1 MLYYLLLLVSI
12 LFEVIGV
19 VFLNLA
25 KGFTVLTPTLLA
37 IFFYCSAIAIYILL
51 TSNREVGVVNAVF
64 AGMGTALV
72 SIIGILF
79 FNESVSA
86 LKLVGIVL
94 IIYGAVS
101 INLKS
106 KDEQSRKKEIA

>member
-1 MLYYLLLLVSI
+1 MMYYILLLVSI

-19 VFLNLA
+19 IFLGLA
-25 KGFTVLTPTLLA
+25 DGFTVVIPTLLA
-37 IFFYCSAIAIYILL
+37 ILFYCSAIAIYILI
-51 TSNREVGVVNAVF
+51 TANREVGVVNAVF
-64 AGMGTALV
+64 AGIGTALV
-72 SIIGILF
+72 TIVGILF

-86 LKLVGIVL
+86 LKLVGIIF

-106 KDEQSRKKEIA
+106 KDEQSQEKEIA